1 MRRLFIAAAI
11 ALALP
16 AMALALPQTAHA
28 QAALYGG
35 SLALPI
41 DTSVKV
47 GFAGSAR
54 DVVVG
59 NPMIADVT
67 LLESGGAIILGKEY
81 GLTSITAFDAAGRTV
96 FSRQVVVV
104 AGADNRV
111 AYFRGAQQNNYVC
124 AGGACERTPMPGE
137 PREAYDDRSSAYTGY
152 AGRERQAAQVSG
164 RGN

>member
-1 MRRLFIAAAI
+1 MRSLFVATAI
-11 ALALP
+11 VVLLPGLSLAP
-16 AMALALPQTAHA
+16 REAHA

-35 SLALPI
+35 SLTVPI
-41 DTSVKV
+41 DTSVRV

-54 DVVVG
+54 DVVIG

-67 LLESGGAIILGKEY
+67 LLESGGAIVLGKEY

-124 AGGACERTPMPGE
+124 AGGVCERTPMPGE
-137 PREAYDDRSSAYTGY
+137 PRTAYDDPAGAYTSY
-152 AGRERQAAQVSG
+152 SGRERQAAQANG

>member
-1 MRRLFIAAAI
+1 MRSLFVAAAT
-11 ALALP
+11 ALAL
-16 AMALALPQTAHA
+16 AASSLLPQEAHA
-28 QAALYGG
+28 QATLYGG
-35 SLALPI
+35 SLSLPI
-41 DTSVKV
+41 DTSVRV

-54 DVVVG
+54 DVVIG

-104 AGADNRV
+104 AGTDNRV

-124 AGGACERTPMPGE
+124 ADGVCERTPMPGE
-137 PREAYDDRSSAYTGY
+137 PGVAYNETANSYSGY
-152 AGRERQAAQVSG
+152 SGRARQAAQANG

>member
-1 MRRLFIAAAI
+1 MRSLIVATAI
-11 ALALP
+11 AFTLP
-16 AMALALPQTAHA
+16 AVTLALPQKAHS

-104 AGADNRV
+104 AGDQNRV
-111 AYFRGAQQNNYVC
+111 AYFRGAEQNNYVC

-137 PREAYDDRSSAYTGY
+137 PRSTYDDKSNAYNGYSS
-152 AGRERQAAQVSG
+152 RERQAAQANS
-164 RGN
+164 R